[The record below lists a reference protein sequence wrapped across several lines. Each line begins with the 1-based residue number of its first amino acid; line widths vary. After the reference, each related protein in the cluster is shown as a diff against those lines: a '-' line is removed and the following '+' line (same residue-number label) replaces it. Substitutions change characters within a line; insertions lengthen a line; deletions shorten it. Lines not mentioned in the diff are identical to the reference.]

1 MKKFTLKPL
10 PGDNLHLVQPQHL
23 TINYKQALNPAQYE
37 AVTSLEG
44 PHLIIAGAGTGKTNT
59 VVYRV
64 AYLVEL
70 GVKPDSILL
79 LTFTRKAAQ
88 DMLRRAAIL
97 LDSRC
102 ENVSGGT
109 FHSFANNILRKYSP
123 VISYERNYTILDQS
137 DAEDVVNLLRTRL
150 RYDAK
155 EKRFPR
161 KETLYD
167 IYSRALNTLTPMK
180 DILANDYPHYLELEE
195 DIANVHKAYT
205 IYKKEHNLMDYDD
218 LLVNLV
224 ELLRKDESVRTA
236 LSIRYKYIMV
246 DEYQDTNKIQSE
258 IVKLLAFKHQNVM
271 VVGDDAQSI
280 YAFRGSTIK
289 NILEFPK
296 EFPNCKVIKLEENFR
311 STQPI
316 LNLANEI
323 LKRGAPLN

>member
-1 MKKFTLKPL
+1 M
-10 PGDNLHLVQPQHL
+10 
-23 TINYKQALNPAQYE
+23 
-37 AVTSLEG
+37 
-44 PHLIIAGAGTGKTNT
+44 
-59 VVYRV
+59 
-64 AYLVEL
+64 
-70 GVKPDSILL
+70 
-79 LTFTRKAAQ
+79 
-88 DMLRRAAIL
+88 
-97 LDSRC
+97 
-102 ENVSGGT
+102 
-109 FHSFANNILRKYSP
+109 
-123 VISYERNYTILDQS
+123 
-137 DAEDVVNLLRTRL
+137 NLLRTRL

-180 DILANDYPHYLELEE
+180 DILTNDYPHYLELEA

-224 ELLRKDESVRTA
+224 ELLRKDESVRTG

-289 NILEFPK
+289 NILNFPK
-296 EFPNCKVIKLEENFR
+296 EFSDCKVIKLEENFR

-323 LKRGAPLN
+323 LKRGAPTPPIPSPPRGG